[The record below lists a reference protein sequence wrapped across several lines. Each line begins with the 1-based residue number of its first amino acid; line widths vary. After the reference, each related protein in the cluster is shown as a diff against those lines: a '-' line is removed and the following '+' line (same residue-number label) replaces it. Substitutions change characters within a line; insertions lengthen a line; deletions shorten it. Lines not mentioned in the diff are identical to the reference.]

1 MYVYFKCDMKAGK
14 ENFMKKKT
22 FITVNSY
29 ICDLY

>member
-1 MYVYFKCDMKAGK
+1 MDVYFKCDMKAGK
-14 ENFMKKKT
+14 ENFMKKT